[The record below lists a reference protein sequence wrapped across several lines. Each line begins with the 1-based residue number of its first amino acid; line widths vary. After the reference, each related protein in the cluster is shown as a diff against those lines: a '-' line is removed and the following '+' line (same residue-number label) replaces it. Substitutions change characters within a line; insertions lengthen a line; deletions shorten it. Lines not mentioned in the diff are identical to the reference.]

1 MRVRTFLLAIAVV
14 VSISAVGLA
23 QGDRAEAI
31 GAASDA
37 TLSAAVRQSLE
48 GKGYRLVLADGTQLA
63 EVWLCSHLPEQAKK
77 ETAGVLYSQL
87 TDSELVG
94 VLHFSEAA
102 SDFRG
107 QSVAAGFYTLRYGL
121 MPSDGNHLGAAP
133 NRDFLLLIPAGSD
146 PDPSAKFEFQKLIV
160 LSRQASASKHP
171 AVLSMVQP
179 GESKTAAL
187 SRDEE
192 DHYVFSGSVKLS
204 SGTEIPIAFV
214 VKGVVQQQ

>member
-1 MRVRTFLLAIAVV
+1 MRLREFFLLWAVAF
-14 VSISAVGLA
+14 VSTLGFA
-23 QGDRAEAI
+23 QGDRADAI
-31 GAASDA
+31 GATSDPS
-37 TLSAAVRQSLE
+37 LSSALRQSLDA
-48 GKGYRLVLADGTQLA
+48 KGYRLVLADGSKIA
-63 EVWLCSHLPEQAKK
+63 EVWLRNQLPDQPKT
-77 ETAGVLYSQL
+77 ETAGVLYSQF

-94 VLHFSEAA
+94 VIHFSEAA

-107 QSVAAGFYTLRYGL
+107 QAVAAGFYTLRYGL

-146 PDPSAKFEFQKLIV
+146 TDPSSKFEFQKLV
-160 LSRQASASKHP
+160 SLSRQASASKHP
-171 AVLSMVQP
+171 AVLSMVLP

-192 DHYVFSGSVKLS
+192 EHYVFSGSVKLA
-204 SGTEIPIAFV
+204 GGAEIPIAFV